1 VINDT
6 LEDEQ
11 DFEVADF
18 NRNLIIPAFN
28 RAVCNELTNYLDPT
42 GLQKTL
48 VFCVTNAHADM
59 VVEELRTAFK
69 KKYPQLEHDAIIKI
83 TGDADKDA
91 RKVQTMITR
100 FNKERLPNIVVTVDL
115 LTTGVDIPSICNI
128 VFLRKVRSRIL
139 YEQMKGRATRLCPAV
154 AKTSFKIFDCVDIYS
169 SLESVDTMRPVV
181 VRPQV
186 ELQTLVNEITDSE
199 TYKTIEADGRS
210 FAEHSHEQLVAKL
223 QRIIGLATFNR
234 DRSETVD
241 KQVRRLDELCQD
253 AAGVNFN
260 GFASC
265 LRDKGA
271 HWSAEV
277 FNKLPGFIA
286 RLEKLKTDINN
297 LNDAPIF
304 LDIDDEVVSVKPL
317 YGDYDTPQD
326 FLEAFDSLVQRS
338 PNAQPALQAVI
349 NRPRDLTRKGLVE
362 LQEWFDRQHF
372 EESSLRKAWKETRN
386 QDIAARLIGHIRRA
400 AVGDA
405 LKPFDERVDHAL
417 ERIKSENDWNSEQ
430 LIWLDRLATA
440 LKEKVVLDDDVFKT
454 GNFHRRGGKTMLQK
468 TFDDDLDNLLDK
480 FSDYIWDEPA

>member
-1 VINDT
+1 V
-6 LEDEQ
+6 
-11 DFEVADF
+11 
-18 NRNLIIPAFN
+18 IPAFN
-28 RAVCNELTNYLDPT
+28 RAVCGELTKYLDPT
-42 GLQKTL
+42 GQQKTL

-59 VVEELRTAFK
+59 VVDELRSAFK

-91 RKVQTMITR
+91 KKVQSMIVR

-128 VFLRKVRSRIL
+128 VFLRKVKSRIL
-139 YEQMKGRATRLCPAV
+139 YEQMKGRATRLCPSV
-154 AKTSFKIFDCVDIYS
+154 GKTSFKIFDCVDIYS

-223 QRIIGLATFNR
+223 QRIIGLAIYNR
-234 DRSETVD
+234 DRSEAVD
-241 KQVRRLDELCQD
+241 KQVRRLDELCLD
-253 AAGVNFN
+253 AAGVNF
-260 GFASC
+260 GGLASR
-265 LRDKGA
+265 LREKGP
-271 HWSAEV
+271 HWSAEI

-286 RLEKLKTDINN
+286 RLERLKTDINA
-297 LNDAPIF
+297 LREAPIF
-304 LDIDDEVVSVKPL
+304 LDIDDEVVSVKSL

-326 FLEAFDSLVQRS
+326 FLEAFDALVQHA

-372 EESSLRKAWKETRN
+372 EESSLRSAWKATRN
-386 QDIAARLIGHIRRA
+386 EDIAARLIGHIRRA
-400 AVGDA
+400 A
-405 LKPFDERVDHAL
+405 
-417 ERIKSENDWNSEQ
+417 
-430 LIWLDRLATA
+430 
-440 LKEKVVLDDDVFKT
+440 
-454 GNFHRRGGKTMLQK
+454 
-468 TFDDDLDNLLDK
+468 
-480 FSDYIWDEPA
+480 